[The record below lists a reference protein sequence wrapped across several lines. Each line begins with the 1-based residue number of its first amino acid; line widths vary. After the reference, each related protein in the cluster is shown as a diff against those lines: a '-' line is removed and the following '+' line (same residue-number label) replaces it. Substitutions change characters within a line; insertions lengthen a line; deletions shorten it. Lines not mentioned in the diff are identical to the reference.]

1 MGCTGA
7 AQEPRSKTAK
17 LADEVIA
24 SDDCTT
30 SGYLKSQETKE
41 PLKKKKAIDI
51 TQIGTAV
58 KRKLSDSNDSDAS
71 QSSEQLPVIL
81 REDRSR

>member
-7 AQEPRSKTAK
+7 AQQPRSKTAK

-41 PLKKKKAIDI
+41 PLKKKTTDI

-58 KRKLSDSNDSDAS
+58 KRKLSDGNDSDAS
-71 QSSEQLPVIL
+71 QSCEQLPVIL